1 VQHVKSKA
9 KEVAL
14 MSLASQGSQPQGTR
28 DIDQARSELA
38 EFGYCLVEDALSP
51 DRVESLRA
59 RVLEQA
65 AAEEEAGVG
74 CFDQGPGQVT
84 TGADGRLDRSATL
97 PGRGG
102 VNQRVQTLLN
112 KGQVFCDLVV
122 NPVIL
127 DMVSYWLGESFLLS
141 TTNANIANPGGTPM
155 RLHSDQWWMPP
166 PARRTEQHLRPGSMR
181 RGQGYGPRSTGRE
194 DLIAPPVGI
203 NAMVFLVDI
212 DDDMGGTRLVPG
224 SHLGGVLPD
233 PGQPDPAGTVH
244 ATGEAGTICFFDA
257 RLFHGT
263 GANRS
268 DRPRIVLLNY
278 YTAPQ
283 FRPQQNYVVA
293 LRKEVREKASPQL
306 LRLLGFEP
314 WEGYGALETEAESI
328 LEFLAGRE
336 SLIGEM
342 RT

>member
-1 VQHVKSKA
+1 
-9 KEVAL
+9 
-14 MSLASQGSQPQGTR
+14 MSLASRGSLPRGTR
-28 DIDQARSELA
+28 DMDRARSDLA
-38 EFGYCLVEDALSP
+38 EFGYCLVEDALTP
-51 DRVESLRA
+51 ALVESLRV
-59 RVLEQA
+59 RLLEQA
-65 AAEEEAGVG
+65 KAEEEAGVG

-84 TGADGRLDRSATL
+84 SAADGRLDRTATL
-97 PGRGG
+97 PGHGG

-122 NPVIL
+122 SPVIL
-127 DMVSYWLGESFLLS
+127 DMVTYWLGESFLLS

-155 RLHSDQWWMPP
+155 RLHTDQWWMPP
-166 PARRTEQHLRPGSMR
+166 PVRRDGRHFRPGSMHRGHSYGLR
-181 RGQGYGPRSTGRE
+181 RTRPQ

-212 DDDMGGTRLVPG
+212 DEEMGGTRLVPG
-224 SHLGGVLPD
+224 SHLSGEVPD
-233 PGQPDPAGTVH
+233 PSQPDPAATVQ
-244 ATGEAGTICFFDA
+244 ATGKAGTICFFDA

-278 YTAPQ
+278 YTTPQ
-283 FRPQQNYVVA
+283 FRPQQNYIVA
-293 LRKEVREKASPQL
+293 LRKEVREKASPEL

-314 WEGYGALETEAESI
+314 WEGYGALETEAASI

>member
-1 VQHVKSKA
+1 
-9 KEVAL
+9 
-14 MSLASQGSQPQGTR
+14 MSLAGQRSLPQATR
-28 DIDQARSELA
+28 DLDRARADLA
-38 EFGYCLVEDALSP
+38 EFGYCLVADALTQAQ
-51 DRVESLRA
+51 VTSLRA
-59 RVLEQA
+59 RLLEQA
-65 AAEEEAGVG
+65 EAEEKAAVG

-84 TGADGRLDRSATL
+84 STADGRLDRTATL

-127 DMVSYWLGESFLLS
+127 DMVGYWLGESFLLS

-155 RLHSDQWWMPP
+155 RLHTDQWWMPP
-166 PARRTEQHLRPGSMR
+166 PVRRSEQHFRAGSMR
-181 RGQGYGPRSTGRE
+181 RGQNSGSRNADP
-194 DLIAPPVGI
+194 DAFIAPPVGI
-203 NAMVFLVDI
+203 NATVFLVDI
-212 DDDMGGTRLVPG
+212 DEDMGGTRLVPG
-224 SHLGGVLPD
+224 SHLSGVLPD
-233 PGQPDPAGTVH
+233 PREPDPEETVH
-244 ATGEAGTICFFDA
+244 AVGKAGTTCFFDA
-257 RLFHGT
+257 RLWHGT

-268 DRPRIVLLNY
+268 GRPRVVILNY

-293 LRKEVREKASPQL
+293 LRKEVRETASPEL

-314 WEGYGALETEAESI
+314 WEGYGAFETEAESI

-336 SLIGEM
+336 RVIGEM

>member
-1 VQHVKSKA
+1 
-9 KEVAL
+9 
-14 MSLASQGSQPQGTR
+14 MSLASQRRLPQGTR
-28 DIDQARSELA
+28 DIDQARGDLA

-51 DRVESLRA
+51 ALVESLRV
-59 RVLEQA
+59 RLLEQA

-84 TGADGRLDRSATL
+84 STADGRLDRSATL

-122 NPVIL
+122 SPVIL
-127 DMVSYWLGESFLLS
+127 EMVSYWLGESFLLS

-155 RLHSDQWWMPP
+155 RLHTDQWWMPAP
-166 PARRTEQHLRPGSMR
+166 SRPDEQHLRPGSMR
-181 RGQGYGPRSTGRE
+181 RGHGYGLRSSGPAE
-194 DLIAPPVGI
+194 FIAPPVGM

-212 DDDMGGTRLVPG
+212 DEAMGGTRLVPG
-224 SHLGGVLPD
+224 SHLSGVVPD
-233 PGQPDPAGTVH
+233 PSQPDPAATVQ
-244 ATGEAGTICFFDA
+244 AVGKAGTICFFDA

-268 DRPRIVLLNY
+268 GQPRIVLLNY

-293 LRKEVREKASPQL
+293 LRKEVREKASPEL
-306 LRLLGFEP
+306 LSLLGFEP
-314 WEGYGALETEAESI
+314 WHGYGALETEAESI

-342 RT
+342 RPESSSAPSL